1 MDSDRAAIE
10 NLVAQSH
17 FLVDTGRWSELSDSI
32 FAVEEDGVVPEADF
46 GFALWRGSDG
56 IRAGFDGAMVRF
68 EAAFHAYT
76 NLHITID
83 GDEAVARYYMQGWHW
98 VLQPENDSGDQV
110 RPADF
115 LVLGIMTD
123 QLIRQRVGWR
133 VRHRRL
139 VRVGPGVAVG
149 ELPGFLVGLGE

>member
-1 MDSDRAAIE
+1 MESDRVAIE
-10 NLVAQSH
+10 NLIAQSH
-17 FLVDTGRWSELSDSI
+17 FLVDTGRWSELSESI
-32 FAVEEDGVVPEADF
+32 FAVEEDGVVPEANF
-46 GFALWRGSDG
+46 GFAVWRGSAG
-56 IRAGFDGAMVRF
+56 ITAGFGSSLPRF
-68 EAAFHAYT
+68 EAAFHSYS

-98 VLQPENDSGDQV
+98 VLGDSPGTD

-115 LVLGIMTD
+115 NVLGIMTD

-139 VRVGPGVAVG
+139 LRMGPGVAVG
-149 ELPGFLVGLGE
+149 ALPSFLAGLGE

>member
-1 MDSDRAAIE
+1 MESDRAAIE

-17 FLVDTGRWSELSDSI
+17 YLIDTGRWSEVADSI
-32 FAVEEDGVVPEADF
+32 FAVEEDGLVPEADF
-46 GFALWRGSDG
+46 GFDVWRGTDG
-56 IRAGFDGAMVRF
+56 IRAGFDGALPRF
-68 EAAFHAYT
+68 EAAFHAYS

-83 GDEAVARYYMQGWHW
+83 GDTAQARYYMQGWHW
-98 VLQPENDSGDQV
+98 VARATAAGTS

-123 QLIRQRVGWR
+123 QLVRQRVGWR

-139 VRVGPGVAVG
+139 ISIGPGVAVG
-149 ELPGFLVGLGE
+149 ELPSFLNG

>member
-1 MDSDRAAIE
+1 VESDRAAIE

-17 FLVDTGRWSELSDSI
+17 YLVDTGRWLELSDSI
-32 FAVEEDGVVPEADF
+32 FALEEDGVVPEADF
-46 GFALWRGSDG
+46 GFAVWRGTDG
-56 IRAGFDGAMVRF
+56 IRAGFDASLPRF

-83 GDEAVARYYMQGWHW
+83 GDDAQARYYMQGWHW
-98 VLQPENDSGDQV
+98 VAQADGVSGE

-123 QLIRQRVGWR
+123 RLVRQRVGWR

-139 VRVGPGVAVG
+139 VRMGPGVAVG
-149 ELPGFLVGLGE
+149 TLPPFLAGLGE

>member
-1 MDSDRAAIE
+1 MNSDRADIE
-10 NLVAQSH
+10 NLIAQSH
-17 FLVDTGRWSELSDSI
+17 FLIDTGRWSELSDSI
-32 FAVEEDGVVPEADF
+32 FAVEEDGIVPEADF

-56 IRAGFDGAMVRF
+56 IRAGFDGALPRF

-98 VLQPENDSGDQV
+98 VAGPDGGGKP

-123 QLIRQRVGWR
+123 QLLRQRVGWR

-139 VRVGPGVAVG
+139 VRAGPGVAVG
-149 ELPGFLVGLGE
+149 ELPEFLTGLGE